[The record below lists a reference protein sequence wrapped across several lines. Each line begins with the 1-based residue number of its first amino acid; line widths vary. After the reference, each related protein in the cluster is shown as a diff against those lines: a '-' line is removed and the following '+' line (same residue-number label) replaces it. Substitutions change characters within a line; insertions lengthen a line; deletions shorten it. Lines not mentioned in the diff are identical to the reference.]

1 MTHPL
6 HPQGTLRARFE
17 RIGTGEL
24 FRRLGIGA
32 RSCDLG
38 DEGLYLAEE
47 LVSADAGWLGTS
59 EQPEALAILVLA
71 LMIAQ
76 RQGSTCLPLDHKGD
90 RKGPLRSLITDI
102 ARVAKL
108 ELDAT
113 RVMKTIANLTGT
125 PRFNSVIGV
134 GDARVPLIVEYDAV
148 YTERS
153 RWLEQRVATRLAE
166 RLQQRTVDPRAAE
179 VLADLVARPGA
190 RPLSDEQARAVG
202 LALAG
207 GFTVVTGGPGTGKTV
222 VAAAIVRGLARLGI
236 QHVALA
242 AHTGKAANRLTE
254 VIGEQ
259 LAAIDDPSE
268 IDRALAAAPPAAQTL
283 HRLLGYGGHRF
294 AHHAKSP
301 LPAGAVLIDEA
312 SMIDLELMD
321 ALLDALPATSPLIL
335 VGDAHQ
341 LPAIDAGQILAD
353 LAEPGVAPRVAVL
366 HTSYR
371 MNLDDK
377 AGRAVY
383 ELARAIHDDDL
394 GKLSDRATPRTAST
408 LVFRGAEW
416 VDPSKAKRPHDVTLA
431 VAETTWH
438 HFGGPTALRA
448 AEQIFR
454 FSDGAIDPA
463 HAAEIEALWALL
475 QRGRLLT
482 VTRALPTGS
491 VALNA
496 HLHDLA
502 LDRLSVGGR
511 PEFVPGEPVMVTAN
525 DYHRGLFNG
534 DQGIIVRADEGLD
547 RHHFRAVF
555 RIAGRLRPFAIE
567 ALRDRLELSWALT
580 VHKSQGSELDA
591 IALILPHED
600 LPLVTRELLYTGVTR
615 ARTGV
620 AICGSKAVLTTG
632 AKRGAL
638 RHSKLGARLRG
649 ILGT

>member
-1 MTHPL
+1 MTQPL
-6 HPQGTLRARFE
+6 HPQGTLRARIE
-17 RIGTGEL
+17 RVGTGEL
-24 FRRLGIGA
+24 FRKLGIGA

-47 LVSADAGWLGTS
+47 LVSSDAGWLGTS

-76 RQGSTCLPLDHKGD
+76 RQGSTCLPLDPDK
-90 RKGPLRSLITDI
+90 KSALRTLIADI

-108 ELDAT
+108 DLDGN
-113 RVMKTIANLTGT
+113 RVMKTIAKLTGA
-125 PRFNSVIGV
+125 PAFNSVIGV

-153 RWLEQRVATRLAE
+153 RWLEQRVAQRLAE
-166 RLQQRTVDPRAAE
+166 RLGKRPAMEGPAAIA
-179 VLADLVARPGA
+179 LADLVARPGA

-202 LALAG
+202 LALGG

-236 QHVALA
+236 EHVALA
-242 AHTGKAANRLTE
+242 ANTGKAANRLTE

-259 LAAIDDPSE
+259 LAAIADPSDL
-268 IDRALAAAPPAAQTL
+268 DRALLAAPPAAQTL

-312 SMIDLELMD
+312 SMVDLELMD
-321 ALLDALPATSPLIL
+321 ALLDALPAAAPLIL
-335 VGDAHQ
+335 IGDAHQ

-353 LAEPGVAPRVAVL
+353 LAQPGVAPRVAVL
-366 HTSYR
+366 GTSYR
-371 MNLDDK
+371 MNLTDP

-383 ELARAIHDDDL
+383 ELARAIHADDL
-394 GKLSDRATPRTAST
+394 GKLAERATPRTPST
-408 LVFRGAEW
+408 LTFKGAEW

-438 HFGGPTALRA
+438 HFGGPAALRA
-448 AEQIFR
+448 AEHVFR
-454 FSDGAIDPA
+454 FIDGELDPA
-463 HAAEIEALWALL
+463 HAAAIEALWAML

-502 LDRLSVGGR
+502 LDRLTVAGR

-534 DQGIIVRADEGLD
+534 DQGIVVRADEGLD
-547 RHHFRAVF
+547 RHHYRAVF
-555 RIAGRLRPFAIE
+555 RIAGQLRPFAIE
-567 ALRDRLELSWALT
+567 ALRDRLELSWAIT

-591 IALILPHED
+591 VALILPHED

-620 AICGSKAVLTTG
+620 VLCGSKAVMTTG

-638 RHSKLGARLRG
+638 RNSKLGPRLKAL
-649 ILGT
+649 LGAP